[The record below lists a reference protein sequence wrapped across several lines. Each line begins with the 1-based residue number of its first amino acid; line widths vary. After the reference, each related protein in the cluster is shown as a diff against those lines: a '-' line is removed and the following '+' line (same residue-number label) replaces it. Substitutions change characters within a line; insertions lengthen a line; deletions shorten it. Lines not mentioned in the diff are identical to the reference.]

1 MQLSSV
7 KLMNKHTINN
17 TFIGISSLARSSSRT
32 FRTSTPST
40 PSTPRV
46 PLRIPIRIPIRA
58 AHTVRVVLKENND
71 SKVGKGLA
79 GDVVTVKAGYMRN
92 YLYQQKIAVYAT
104 PHNIKTYARSTDS
117 EEDLKALK
125 EAEEEE
131 KKAMEGGRALTGA
144 EIGQHAVL
152 EKYMKG
158 KVLKIKRQAVDNESD
173 KILKAD
179 SVNDGV
185 LRKKL
190 SKQMKLVLE
199 DTESLEIPKDVD
211 LSVLG
216 DFECKIVLESGLKVP
231 LNVSVVRR

>member
-1 MQLSSV
+1 
-7 KLMNKHTINN
+7 MNKHS
-17 TFIGISSLARSSSRT
+17 FIGISSLARSSSRT
-32 FRTSTPST
+32 STLSTLSTPST
-40 PSTPRV
+40 LSTLFSGPVRA
-46 PLRIPIRIPIRA
+46 PIRIPIRA

-79 GDVVTVKAGYMRN
+79 GDIVTVKAGYMRN

-211 LSVLG
+211 LSALG

-231 LNVSVVRR
+231 FNVSVVRR